1 MLNANDF
8 KKKQIVFL
16 FTNEGDKLSFLNDN
30 IIVKNKEG
38 GIKYQSTC
46 YRLFMICVVG
56 NISITSG
63 LIQRS
68 KKFGF
73 SICLMTTT
81 FKVYEILGARMEG
94 NTLLRKHQY
103 EYTENDIG
111 RKIEQNKIKN
121 QSQILKNIRGKNQ
134 IMKEGIELLDKMV
147 VQLEQQLE
155 YLEVMGI
162 EGNAAR
168 VYFSRVF
175 DNVDWKGRKPRIK
188 NDYVNVTLDIG
199 YTMLFNIVDAIL
211 QVYGFDTYYGV
222 FHKCFYMRKSL
233 VCDLMEPIRPV
244 VDYQVRKSINLGQ
257 CKENDFEVVNNRW
270 CLKYKSNPQYI
281 QFLMNAILEYKDDI
295 FLYIQQ
301 YYRFFMKRKIE
312 LLMGLCVILCAFVL
326 ARKGAVFVQSEQAK
340 SAPVCIVVDAGH
352 GGDDPGK
359 IGINDALEKDINL
372 QIALKLQKILE
383 QNNIKVVMTRN
394 TDAGLYSEGATNKKA
409 EDMQK
414 RCKIIEDS
422 SALFTVSIHQ
432 NSYTSP
438 EIQGAQVFYYGQ
450 SENGKK
456 LAEIL
461 QTALIEQVDP
471 DNHRAAKANESY
483 YLLKKTPT
491 PTVIVECGFLSN
503 PIEAELLLQDD
514 YQDQLVNAIYTGI
527 KTYLGDELPQNESS

>member
-233 VCDLMEPIRPV
+233 VCDLMQPIRPV

-257 CKENDFEVVNNRW
+257 CKENDFEVINNRW

-301 YYRFFMKRKIE
+301 YYRYFMKRKSVSEIP
-312 LLMGLCVILCAFVL
+312 
-326 ARKGAVFVQSEQAK
+326 VF
-340 SAPVCIVVDAGH
+340 
-352 GGDDPGK
+352 
-359 IGINDALEKDINL
+359 
-372 QIALKLQKILE
+372 
-383 QNNIKVVMTRN
+383 
-394 TDAGLYSEGATNKKA
+394 
-409 EDMQK
+409 
-414 RCKIIEDS
+414 II
-422 SALFTVSIHQ
+422 H
-432 NSYTSP
+432 
-438 EIQGAQVFYYGQ
+438 
-450 SENGKK
+450 
-456 LAEIL
+456 
-461 QTALIEQVDP
+461 
-471 DNHRAAKANESY
+471 
-483 YLLKKTPT
+483 
-491 PTVIVECGFLSN
+491 
-503 PIEAELLLQDD
+503 
-514 YQDQLVNAIYTGI
+514 
-527 KTYLGDELPQNESS
+527 

>member
-1 MLNANDF
+1 MSTRGF
-8 KKKQIVFL
+8 
-16 FTNEGDKLSFLNDN
+16 FTFAQGDEYVRMAYALALSLKASQSKYDKLSIGITEGYKVPDEYVWAFDK
-30 IIVKNKEG
+30 IV
-38 GIKYQSTC
+38 
-46 YRLFMICVVG
+46 
-56 NISITSG
+56 
-63 LIQRS
+63 
-68 KKFGF
+68 
-73 SICLMTTT
+73 
-81 FKVYEILGARMEG
+81 EIP
-94 NTLLRKHQY
+94 
-103 EYTENDIG
+103 
-111 RKIEQNKIKN
+111 
-121 QSQILKNIRGKNQ
+121 
-134 IMKEGIELLDKMV
+134 
-147 VQLEQQLE
+147 
-155 YLEVMGI
+155 
-162 EGNAAR
+162 
-168 VYFSRVF
+168 
-175 DNVDWKGRKPRIK
+175 W
-188 NDYVNVTLDIG
+188 
-199 YTMLFNIVDAIL
+199 
-211 QVYGFDTYYGV
+211 
-222 FHKCFYMRKSL
+222 
-233 VCDLMEPIRPV
+233 
-244 VDYQVRKSINLGQ
+244 
-257 CKENDFEVVNNRW
+257 
-270 CLKYKSNPQYI
+270 
-281 QFLMNAILEYKDDI
+281 
-295 FLYIQQ
+295 
-301 YYRFFMKRKIE
+301 
-312 LLMGLCVILCAFVL
+312 
-326 ARKGAVFVQSEQAK
+326 
-340 SAPVCIVVDAGH
+340 
-352 GGDDPGK
+352 GDDAGK

-422 SALFTVSIHQ
+422 NALFTVSIHQ

>member
-8 KKKQIVFL
+8 KKKQIIFL

-38 GIKYQSTC
+38 GLKYQSTC

-257 CKENDFEVVNNRW
+257 CKENDFEVINNRW

-301 YYRFFMKRKIE
+301 YYRFFMKRKSASEIP
-312 LLMGLCVILCAFVL
+312 
-326 ARKGAVFVQSEQAK
+326 VF
-340 SAPVCIVVDAGH
+340 
-352 GGDDPGK
+352 
-359 IGINDALEKDINL
+359 
-372 QIALKLQKILE
+372 
-383 QNNIKVVMTRN
+383 
-394 TDAGLYSEGATNKKA
+394 
-409 EDMQK
+409 
-414 RCKIIEDS
+414 II
-422 SALFTVSIHQ
+422 H
-432 NSYTSP
+432 
-438 EIQGAQVFYYGQ
+438 
-450 SENGKK
+450 
-456 LAEIL
+456 
-461 QTALIEQVDP
+461 
-471 DNHRAAKANESY
+471 
-483 YLLKKTPT
+483 
-491 PTVIVECGFLSN
+491 
-503 PIEAELLLQDD
+503 
-514 YQDQLVNAIYTGI
+514 
-527 KTYLGDELPQNESS
+527 

>member
-199 YTMLFNIVDAIL
+199 STMLFNIVDAIL

-301 YYRFFMKRKIE
+301 YYRFFMKRKSVSEIP
-312 LLMGLCVILCAFVL
+312 
-326 ARKGAVFVQSEQAK
+326 VF
-340 SAPVCIVVDAGH
+340 
-352 GGDDPGK
+352 
-359 IGINDALEKDINL
+359 
-372 QIALKLQKILE
+372 
-383 QNNIKVVMTRN
+383 
-394 TDAGLYSEGATNKKA
+394 
-409 EDMQK
+409 
-414 RCKIIEDS
+414 II
-422 SALFTVSIHQ
+422 H
-432 NSYTSP
+432 
-438 EIQGAQVFYYGQ
+438 
-450 SENGKK
+450 
-456 LAEIL
+456 
-461 QTALIEQVDP
+461 
-471 DNHRAAKANESY
+471 
-483 YLLKKTPT
+483 
-491 PTVIVECGFLSN
+491 
-503 PIEAELLLQDD
+503 
-514 YQDQLVNAIYTGI
+514 
-527 KTYLGDELPQNESS
+527 

>member
-8 KKKQIVFL
+8 KKKQIIFL

-257 CKENDFEVVNNRW
+257 CKENDFEVINNRW

-295 FLYIQQ
+295 FYT
-301 YYRFFMKRKIE
+301 F
-312 LLMGLCVILCAFVL
+312 
-326 ARKGAVFVQSEQAK
+326 
-340 SAPVCIVVDAGH
+340 
-352 GGDDPGK
+352 
-359 IGINDALEKDINL
+359 
-372 QIALKLQKILE
+372 
-383 QNNIKVVMTRN
+383 NNII
-394 TDAGLYSEGATNKKA
+394 D
-409 EDMQK
+409 
-414 RCKIIEDS
+414 
-422 SALFTVSIHQ
+422 
-432 NSYTSP
+432 
-438 EIQGAQVFYYGQ
+438 
-450 SENGKK
+450 
-456 LAEIL
+456 
-461 QTALIEQVDP
+461 
-471 DNHRAAKANESY
+471 
-483 YLLKKTPT
+483 
-491 PTVIVECGFLSN
+491 FL
-503 PIEAELLLQDD
+503 
-514 YQDQLVNAIYTGI
+514 
-527 KTYLGDELPQNESS
+527 

>member
-16 FTNEGDKLSFLNDN
+16 FTNEGDKFSFLNDN

-257 CKENDFEVVNNRW
+257 CKENDFEVINNRW

-281 QFLMNAILEYKDDI
+281 QLSL
-295 FLYIQQ
+295 
-301 YYRFFMKRKIE
+301 
-312 LLMGLCVILCAFVL
+312 
-326 ARKGAVFVQSEQAK
+326 
-340 SAPVCIVVDAGH
+340 
-352 GGDDPGK
+352 
-359 IGINDALEKDINL
+359 
-372 QIALKLQKILE
+372 
-383 QNNIKVVMTRN
+383 
-394 TDAGLYSEGATNKKA
+394 
-409 EDMQK
+409 
-414 RCKIIEDS
+414 
-422 SALFTVSIHQ
+422 IH
-432 NSYTSP
+432 
-438 EIQGAQVFYYGQ
+438 I
-450 SENGKK
+450 
-456 LAEIL
+456 
-461 QTALIEQVDP
+461 
-471 DNHRAAKANESY
+471 
-483 YLLKKTPT
+483 
-491 PTVIVECGFLSN
+491 
-503 PIEAELLLQDD
+503 
-514 YQDQLVNAIYTGI
+514 
-527 KTYLGDELPQNESS
+527 